1 MLNDA
6 SHNTPEPAPILNAG
20 QPVWPLA
27 IMDIKEQAEQQPTDT
42 FCREIAMLVSLDAC
56 ERDDIGTKKYGT
68 PLCVGDGR
76 TSLKDGYQET
86 LDQLVYFRK
95 EIEECDGDPIELDIL
110 NFVCEQSIDIA
121 LAIKSLLLRRQ
132 QRASDK

>member
-1 MLNDA
+1 MSL
-6 SHNTPEPAPILNAG
+6 NTPEPAPILNAG

-42 FCREIAMLVSLDAC
+42 ASREIAMLVALDGW
-56 ERDDIGTKKYGT
+56 ERDDIGTKEYGT

-76 TSLKDGYQET
+76 SALKDGYQET

-95 EIEECDGDPIELDIL
+95 EIEECDGDPLELDTL

-121 LAIKSLLLRRQ
+121 LAVKFLLLRRQ
-132 QRASDK
+132 QKGAAK